1 MKKRCFSFILYLEN
15 LRPDWQDALTS
26 VVQLPCC
33 YAIHDA
39 PEDLQGKKPHVHLMI
54 SWSGPVTDNFALDF
68 VNSSLSAPDL
78 KCCSTLQA
86 VNNPFYMYQ
95 YLVHASSD
103 AVKKGKYRYPDTVRI
118 SLNGFSVES
127 PELDVASFDFAVSL
141 ILDNDLH
148 DFRKLFFLLRE
159 LRASGEA
166 FADPSVLREN
176 AYFFS
181 QLLR

>member
-15 LRPDWQDALTS
+15 LRPDWEDALQS

-39 PEDLQGKKPHVHLMI
+39 PEDLQGRKSHVHLMI
-54 SWSGPVTDNFALDF
+54 SWSGPVTDKSALEL
-68 VNSSLSAPDL
+68 VNSSLSAQGF

-95 YLVHASSD
+95 YLIHVSSD
-103 AVKKGKYRYPDTVRI
+103 AVKKGKYRYPASARV

-127 PELDVASFDFAVSL
+127 PELVDASFDFAVSL

-148 DFRKLFFLLRE
+148 DFRTLYLLLRK
-159 LRASGEA
+159 LRASGDA
-166 FADPSVLREN
+166 LADPSVLRGN